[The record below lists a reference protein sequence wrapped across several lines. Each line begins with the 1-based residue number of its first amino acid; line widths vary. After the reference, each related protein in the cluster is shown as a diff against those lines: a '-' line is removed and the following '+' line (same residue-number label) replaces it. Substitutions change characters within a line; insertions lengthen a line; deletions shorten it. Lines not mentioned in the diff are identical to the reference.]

1 MDVKKLF
8 TKKYYVAII
17 AIFCSILW
25 GSAFPVLKV
34 SYKEIGLSSDDLYG
48 KVVFAGM
55 RFFLA
60 SIILFIIIRYVM
72 KFSLRINKKQFLLF
86 LSLGILNT
94 SLQYFFFY
102 NGLANVSGIKGSV
115 LGSISTFFIV
125 LFAHFIYRN
134 DKINIRKI
142 IGLIAGFGGIII
154 ASLGKDNQ
162 FSLSFS
168 FFGEGFMIL
177 AGISSACGA
186 IWSKELSKKSH
197 PFLITAWQMF
207 LGSIVLLL
215 FGFGKVSV
223 ETFTFTPKAWLLF
236 IYSAFLSA
244 TAFSLF
250 NTLLKYNKA
259 GEVSI
264 YKIAIP
270 ISGSILSAIFIH
282 GEAFTIKLFIGLI
295 LVSLGIGVVNISKD
309 NNKLS

>member
-1 MDVKKLF
+1 
-8 TKKYYVAII
+8 
-17 AIFCSILW
+17 
-25 GSAFPVLKV
+25 
-34 SYKEIGLSSDDLYG
+34 
-48 KVVFAGM
+48 
-55 RFFLA
+55 
-60 SIILFIIIRYVM
+60 
-72 KFSLRINKKQFLLF
+72 
-86 LSLGILNT
+86 
-94 SLQYFFFY
+94 
-102 NGLANVSGIKGSV
+102 
-115 LGSISTFFIV
+115 
-125 LFAHFIYRN
+125 
-134 DKINIRKI
+134 
-142 IGLIAGFGGIII
+142 
-154 ASLGKDNQ
+154 
-162 FSLSFS
+162 
-168 FFGEGFMIL
+168 
-177 AGISSACGA
+177 
-186 IWSKELSKKSH
+186 
-197 PFLITAWQMF
+197 MF